1 MELVARTSEL
11 ARVFGIDFFSV
22 PCYIPLATSLLHPLS
37 TLPKHTRL
45 IHPLITLPDA
55 LSPRAAPPH
64 PVPHPLTVCHT
75 RSQVLNRGSQY
86 RVESMLSRLG
96 RTQDVTM
103 PSPDKERVRQQPAL
117 EALPCILEPE
127 SRFYTSPVAVLDFRS
142 LYPSVRVVRS
152 TRRHHSACST
162 PPTMLALP
170 AGTRTHRLD
179 DNLC

>member
-22 PCYIPLATSLLHPLS
+22 
-37 TLPKHTRL
+37 
-45 IHPLITLPDA
+45 
-55 LSPRAAPPH
+55 
-64 PVPHPLTVCHT
+64 
-75 RSQVLNRGSQY
+75 LNRGSQY

-96 RTQDVTM
+96 RTQGATM

-142 LYPSVRVVRS
+142 LYPSVIIAYNFCYS
-152 TRRHHSACST
+152 TC
-162 PPTMLALP
+162 LGP
-170 AGTRTHRLD
+170 ARAIISRLD
-179 DNLC
+179 AQGEP